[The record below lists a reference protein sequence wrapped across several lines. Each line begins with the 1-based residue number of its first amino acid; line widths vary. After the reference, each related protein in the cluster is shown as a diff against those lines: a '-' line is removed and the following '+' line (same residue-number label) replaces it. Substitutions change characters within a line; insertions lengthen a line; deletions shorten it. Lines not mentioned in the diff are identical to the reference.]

1 MVISSLAIEEQDLD
15 LNMLNLGKKGEKT
28 EETKDLLLVI
38 EGSLTQSMMSALT
51 NLLEYNT
58 FVIKEDGQPVQKSR
72 NIKVVIETTSIASL
86 DPTISSFFK
95 MHHCSNKGM
104 LDDFLLNHNI
114 SVSGHIFQSINNSC
128 FVSDVS
134 WRMML
139 SSKLKTL
146 LRNRPKLAQK
156 QEMILESSDQY
167 VEYILKCRKKMGF
180 SDTNIKLYQQ
190 VYFNENKRYQLV
202 VLYLVTVLIFV
213 MTQRKRN
220 IFADQFYDRI
230 PWIDDWRRR

>member
-72 NIKVVIETTSIASL
+72 NIKVVIETTSTASL

-104 LDDFLLNHNI
+104 LDDFLLNH
-114 SVSGHIFQSINNSC
+114 HII
-128 FVSDVS
+128 
-134 WRMML
+134 
-139 SSKLKTL
+139 
-146 LRNRPKLAQK
+146 
-156 QEMILESSDQY
+156 
-167 VEYILKCRKKMGF
+167 
-180 SDTNIKLYQQ
+180 
-190 VYFNENKRYQLV
+190 
-202 VLYLVTVLIFV
+202 
-213 MTQRKRN
+213 
-220 IFADQFYDRI
+220 
-230 PWIDDWRRR
+230 